1 MKLFK
6 NFAIMALAAFAFI
19 ACEDVPA
26 PYTLPGENTG
36 GSTLPEGI
44 YISESFANS
53 FGTFSTQETEGEYPW
68 VIDYGTAKAT
78 SYVNEVNN
86 AAQSWLISEPVDF
99 TNETEAYVSFD
110 YIIRYAESGKV
121 AANHQ
126 LLVST
131 DYTGDAATATWTDL
145 PYKAV
150 EGTDWQTFYKANV
163 SVPAQFMGKE
173 NAPTRLVFKPF
184 ASTEIESLTTS
195 SANTITVVLSL
206 APALL
211 FGILGVVVTVRRRNL

>member
-1 MKLFK
+1 MPAKMSPPPILSRERTP
-6 NFAIMALAAFAFI
+6 AA
-19 ACEDVPA
+19 VPSPRA
-26 PYTLPGENTG
+26 
-36 GSTLPEGI
+36 ST
-44 YISESFANS
+44 SVSFANS

-163 SVPAQFMGKE
+163 SVPAQFMGKANITFALKYTAKAKAGTWE
-173 NAPTRLVFKPF
+173 VKNLVVAHGKGEGGATGSGEYINETF
-184 ASTEIESLTTS
+184 ATDFGAFTL
-195 SANTITVVLSL
+195 AQTVGNY
-206 APALL
+206 P
-211 FGILGVVVTVRRRNL
+211 